1 MKQYCKKEL
10 EQYINSV
17 SRETKKVTRTK
28 KGNYYELVCSFDIET
43 TSTYTANNEKFAFMY
58 EWTFGI
64 ENYICYGRTWDSFLE
79 LIEVLIKKLKLGK
92 NKRLAVYVHNLGFE
106 FQFICK
112 LFCWESVF
120 ALEERKPIKAL
131 TTGGIEFRC
140 SYVLSG
146 LNLALTA
153 KNLTSH
159 KMQKLTGDLDYKLV
173 RHSET
178 LLTEQELKY
187 CEYDVKIVIAYIK
200 EQLEEYKSI
209 TKLPMTNTGR
219 VRSYVRNN
227 CLYTSNNHHKT
238 SYGRYSRYRK
248 LMTELTLDECTYKQ
262 LKQTFQG
269 GFTHANY
276 RYVGKLLENVH
287 SIDFTSSYPTVMLAE
302 YFPMSKPI
310 KVKNIQQEKLLE
322 NFNNPHKGYM
332 MYLHFTNIRSIVSE
346 MYISEHK
353 CIELKNPTVNNG
365 RIFQAEK
372 VVYPATDIDFKILQ
386 KCYVWE
392 SLRISN
398 VYKFYMDYLPLP
410 IIKSIIKLYQDKTTL
425 KGVEGQEN
433 EYLKSKGMLNS
444 VYGMCVTDIV
454 KDESTYT
461 NEWGTSKAD
470 VSEQIQKY
478 NESKNRFLYYPWGV
492 WVTAYA
498 RKNLWNGILNIG
510 SDYIYSDTDSIKF
523 VNYEKHKKYIDWYN
537 NNITKKLYAMC
548 DFYKLDKNSIEPM
561 TIKGK
566 KKPLGVWDYEGKY
579 KYFKTLGAKRYMY
592 YDDELHIT
600 IAGLSKKQG
609 ASYLL
614 EKNNHDI
621 QKVFENFNNSMYIPA
636 SKTGKNTHTY
646 IDDEREMIV
655 KDYTG
660 KLLHVK
666 SLSSIHLEECD
677 FTLELSKQ
685 YISFLAGFI
694 NGYKETGVKYE

>member
-1 MKQYCKKEL
+1 MKQYIKKEL

-64 ENYICYGRTWDSFLE
+64 ENYICYGRTWESFLE
-79 LIEVLIKKLKLGK
+79 LIEVLIKKLKLSK

-159 KMQKLTGDLDYKLV
+159 KMQKLIGDLDYKLV

-209 TKLPMTNTGR
+209 TKIPMTNTGR

-248 LMTELTLDECTYKQ
+248 LMAELTLDECTYKQ

-332 MYLHFTNIRSIVSE
+332 MYLHFTNIRSIVNE

-398 VYKFYMDYLPLP
+398 VYEFYMDYLPLP

-454 KDESTYT
+454 KDESTFT
-461 NEWGTSKAD
+461 DEWGTTKAD
-470 VSEQIQKY
+470 ISEQILKY

-498 RKNLWNGILNIG
+498 RKNLWNGIINIG
-510 SDYIYSDTDSIKF
+510 NDYIYSDTDSIKF
-523 VNYEKHKKYIDWYN
+523 INYEKHKKYIDWYN
-537 NNITKKLYAMC
+537 NNITKKLCAMC
-548 DFYKLDKNSIEPM
+548 NFYKLDKNSIEPL

-566 KKPLGVWDYEGKY
+566 KKPLGVWDYEGEY

-592 YDDELHIT
+592 YDDSLHIT

-609 ASYLL
+609 VNYLL

-621 QKVFENFNNSMYIPA
+621 QKAFENFNNSMYIPA

-646 IDDEREMIV
+646 IDDERETIV

-685 YISFLAGFI
+685 YINFLAGFM
-694 NGYKETGVKYE
+694 NGYRETGVKYE